1 MAVTAQAVQKPVAP
15 PPRPSKM
22 TLGSLVKGK
31 QSEPLSVLLYGVEG
45 IGKSTFGANAPCP
58 IFLDGEGGSAN
69 LDVARFPPPETWEDV
84 KEAIRVLAVES
95 HDFGTLVVDTLD
107 WIEPLLWD
115 FCCRRDGEKSIESYG
130 YGKGYAAALDEWR
143 VFLAALERL
152 RKAKPMHII
161 LLAHSWIKQF
171 KNPEADDYDRYEL
184 KLHPKAGG
192 LLKEWPQAVLFANH
206 DIIAAKEE
214 GSGKK
219 KRVRGVDTGRRLI
232 YTQRTAAYDAKNRF
246 NLPASLSLDW
256 SEFFGAVRSA
266 HSADPAI
273 MRQEIDRKARELGGE
288 LGQKALDGLARADT
302 GEKLSI
308 LSNWINCKMDEKNEK
323 TKTPSITEEVKS

>member
-1 MAVTAQAVQKPVAP
+1 MVATTAAP
-15 PPRPSKM
+15 ARTAPQPAPRPSKM
-22 TLGSLVKGK
+22 TLASLVKGK
-31 QSEPLSVLLYGVEG
+31 QAEPLTVLLYGVEG
-45 IGKSTFGANAPCP
+45 IGKSTFGANAPKP
-58 IFLDGEGGSAN
+58 IFLDGEGGSSN
-69 LDVARFPPPETWEDV
+69 LDVARFPPPEQWEDV
-84 KEAIRVLAVES
+84 KDAVRVLTMEP

-115 FCCRRDGEKSIESYG
+115 FCCRRDNEKSIESYG

-152 RKAKPMHII
+152 RKAKPMHIV

-214 GSGKK
+214 GNGKK

-246 NLPASLSLDW
+246 NLPPSLTLDW
-256 SEFFGAVRSA
+256 GEFFDAVRASQ
-266 HSADPAI
+266 SADPEV
-273 MRQEIDRKARELGGE
+273 MRQEIERKANELGGE
-288 LGQKALDGLARADT
+288 LGKKAIDGLARADT
-302 GEKLSI
+302 GEKLSQ
-308 LSNWINCKMDEKNEK
+308 LNNWLNAKLAEKAEREAK
-323 TKTPSITEEVKS
+323 TEEVKS